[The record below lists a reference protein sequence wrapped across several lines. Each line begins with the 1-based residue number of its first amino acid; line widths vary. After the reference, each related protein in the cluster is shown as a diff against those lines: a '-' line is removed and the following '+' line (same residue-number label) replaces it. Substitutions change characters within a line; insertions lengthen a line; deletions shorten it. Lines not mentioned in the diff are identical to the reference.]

1 MQQDQIPL
9 VCLYQ
14 SNNDLNR
21 SNLSKVVSVIAS
33 FFLDMSIYPEVQQN
47 AQKEIDRVVGSE
59 RLPNVKDRD
68 KLPYIDALA
77 KETLRWKPVVPMALP
92 HTNTADD
99 IFHGYFIPKGTTV
112 LPNVWYVFPFQPIP
126 F

>member
-21 SNLSKVVSVIAS
+21 PNLSKVVSAIAS
-33 FFLDMSIYPEVQQN
+33 FFLAMSIYPEVQQN
-47 AQKEIDRVVGSE
+47 AQKEIDRVVRSE

-68 KLPYIDALA
+68 KLP
-77 KETLRWKPVVPMALP
+77 
-92 HTNTADD
+92 
-99 IFHGYFIPKGTTV
+99 
-112 LPNVWYVFPFQPIP
+112 
-126 F
+126 